1 MKNYKKILLIVA
13 CTAILTACGSKKTN
27 EEKAEN
33 TSTESPETTI
43 SQNVNT
49 NLSIPLKEIAL
60 EKAELT
66 VGLPEKWTVNTLMD
80 WGGEIS
86 YQVKRD
92 CTDVMLIDTRQD
104 KESEDN
110 MQSLLERFS
119 DGYQIISKEDLPEKD
134 NVKIIGVA
142 NFNEK
147 NKAHRQV
154 QFRYVLKFSKGKTK
168 FIDFTPGDE
177 GYNSKSIDTCIAII
191 KSIKLKK

>member
-1 MKNYKKILLIVA
+1 MNKIVSKVVLMAAGLVLIS
-13 CTAILTACGSKKTN
+13 CGQSEKSNTEKTEAN
-27 EEKAEN
+27 AEN
-33 TSTESPETTI
+33 SFSSAPTI
-43 SQNVNT
+43 NT
-49 NLSIPLKEIAL
+49 GLSLTLKETAL
-60 EKAELT
+60 EKAELI

-134 NVKIIGVA
+134 NIKIIGVG
-142 NFNEK
+142 NFNKE

-168 FIDFTPGDE
+168 FVDFTPGDE
-177 GYNSKSIDTCIAII
+177 GYNSVSIDTCIAII